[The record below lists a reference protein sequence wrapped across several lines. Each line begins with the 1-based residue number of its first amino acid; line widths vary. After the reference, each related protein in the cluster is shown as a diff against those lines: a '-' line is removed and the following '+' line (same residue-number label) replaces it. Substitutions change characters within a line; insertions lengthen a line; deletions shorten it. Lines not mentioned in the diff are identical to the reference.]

1 MAHKPKMKTTTI
13 ISPSRAGERQNSQQP
28 LSGGTYSWI
37 HACVNEKLC
46 EKSAGYSVTM
56 GQCQNLTAGNVIA
69 RTPLL
74 NCDRLF
80 FLTKNKVVSW
90 SWTTSMPDSCL
101 FSDMIPGRIV
111 IK

>member
-1 MAHKPKMKTTTI
+1 MAHKPKMKTTTV
-13 ISPSRAGERQNSQQP
+13 ISPLRAGERQNSQQP

-74 NCDRLF
+74 NCPRLF
-80 FLTKNKVVSW
+80 LFDKRILLELCFG
-90 SWTTSMPDSCL
+90 PGQCL
-101 FSDMIPGRIV
+101 CPTAYFQT
-111 IK
+111 